1 MWISTKQEGQ
11 DRTER
16 PSRNVLLKITVLVVQ
31 NRRESGI
38 PTVHVPRYG
47 TAVHD
52 IPYKFTVNSKP
63 VDCTGFEHQHV
74 LGIPTVRVPVHVS
87 CVDVGSYNR
96 DSARITIRVIGP
108 TSPGRRAAAD
118 Y

>member
-63 VDCTGFEHQHV
+63 VDCTGFEHQAV
-74 LGIPTVRVPVHVS
+74 ISAGQLFSMILGTDDPGHRFRVPIHVE
-87 CVDVGSYNR
+87 
-96 DSARITIRVIGP
+96 SARVP
-108 TSPGRRAAAD
+108 TTCTVLVL